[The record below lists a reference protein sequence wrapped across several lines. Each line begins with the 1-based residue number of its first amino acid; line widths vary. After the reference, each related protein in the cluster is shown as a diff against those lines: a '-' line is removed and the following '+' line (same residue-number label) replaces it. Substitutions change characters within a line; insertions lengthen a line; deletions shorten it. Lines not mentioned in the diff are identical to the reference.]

1 VLPPATAAERLR
13 AIDRE
18 APPFAAPWRVLGVA
32 LFSAGFSVSV
42 QATWQEAIVTGLLGL
57 LILAAERW
65 PRLEPLAPLLASLLV
80 GVVVLTLHR
89 DGWVHGGPVPLMIPA
104 LFMFI
109 PGDALSAAMVE
120 LTEGRLTAGAA
131 RLIYSLALIG
141 VLAFGAFLAAEL
153 LELPPSAIFD
163 TPVGRGWGPIADWAG
178 WAVFSVGVML
188 AFSMRPRDL
197 PWAMGMVFGTYA
209 VLLVGTAAFD
219 EIAGTFLAAAAMTVA
234 AELLGRSP
242 RMPPRFVLWLGAF
255 FVLTSGGLGLR
266 GIETWIGG
274 DAVTGA
280 ADLGDMLGLLT
291 ALGLGVLL
299 GTAAVPPAPPS
310 PTGRRPRSPAADRP
324 ACGHAARNVNWPR
337 KRARL
342 ARIGWRPVRF
352 RQHRLRS
359 RLRSAPSALKG
370 AATSTPGSAAWSG

>member
-65 PRLEPLAPLLASLLV
+65 PRLEPLAPLLASLL
-80 GVVVLTLHR
+80 
-89 DGWVHGGPVPLMIPA
+89 
-104 LFMFI
+104 
-109 PGDALSAAMVE
+109 
-120 LTEGRLTAGAA
+120 
-131 RLIYSLALIG
+131 
-141 VLAFGAFLAAEL
+141 
-153 LELPPSAIFD
+153 
-163 TPVGRGWGPIADWAG
+163 
-178 WAVFSVGVML
+178 VGVML

-291 ALGLGVLL
+291 ALGLGVPL